1 MEIEQ
6 VERKLENMHFD
17 SIVKSYCNKVND
29 IKRLKAENKEL
40 NEQLRLHSV
49 NNSVAFGDWIGNKLS
64 MDSWFRYEHRTRRWY
79 LYLHGHLTTEQLYE
93 IYLKEATDC

>member
-6 VERKLENMHFD
+6 VEEKLTNMHFD

-29 IKRLKAENKEL
+29 IERLKAENKEL

-49 NNSVAFGDWIGNKLS
+49 SNSVA
-64 MDSWFRYEHRTRRWY
+64 
-79 LYLHGHLTTEQLYE
+79 TEYAKFCVKCDREGLPLLCLEDYIKQY
-93 IYLKEATDC
+93 CC